1 MSTDEIDSLLEK
13 VNMSNSF
20 LQMSTEDQEGIIKM
34 KQVIKYQISVSDR
47 REKLLEAIVNN
58 VKYLATL
65 SDFNAEELR
74 QTKVRL
80 MTTLENNQVLRNQ
93 NNELNILA
101 VKLMKDQKLLD
112 EKRQEIAKLVAIDQK
127 NKATI
132 EKLNIENDNKTD
144 NMEKLNIEITVVVAE
159 KISLKKEYDSL
170 TMDFRR
176 LKLDYNEQ
184 RETYNV
190 IVDEMGK
197 LSSQNAEYRGL
208 ILDNEK
214 RVSMLGDEISDI
226 NKMMERKNTTINRS
240 N

>member
-1 MSTDEIDSLLEK
+1 
-13 VNMSNSF
+13 
-20 LQMSTEDQEGIIKM
+20 
-34 KQVIKYQISVSDR
+34 
-47 REKLLEAIVNN
+47 
-58 VKYLATL
+58 
-65 SDFNAEELR
+65 
-74 QTKVRL
+74 
-80 MTTLENNQVLRNQ
+80 
-93 NNELNILA
+93 
-101 VKLMKDQKLLD
+101 MKDQKLLD
-112 EKRQEIAKLVAIDQK
+112 EKREEIAKLVAIDQK

-170 TMDFRR
+170 TMEFRR

-208 ILDNEK
+208 ILENEK